1 MKDFDWVYFI
11 LIIFIDI
18 VVVSFIFWRL
28 YVDVLKYSDE
38 EVKAASNV
46 ERREYFKL

>member
-1 MKDFDWVYFI
+1 MKDFDWIDFI
-11 LIIFIDI
+11 LIIFDI
-18 VVVSFIFWRL
+18 AAVSFIFWRL

-46 ERREYFKL
+46 EKRQYFKL